1 MEAFRGIP
9 GGASKRA
16 ARMREQGKRLP
27 CMLPSGKQ
35 YLQNR
40 IQFVHVD
47 DVARLIAHILRKT
60 EPEAQRLTILNVAG
74 RGGALSYEQ
83 CVQMA
88 NAKLVRVPTEKL
100 FKIVLEFLWKA
111 KISTIPPD
119 VAPYM
124 TAETTMDTTRLAEFL
139 GVEYRN
145 VIRYPIAE
153 AFAECFKKEA
163 SAAAKT

>member
-1 MEAFRGIP
+1 
-9 GGASKRA
+9 
-16 ARMREQGKRLP
+16 
-27 CMLPSGKQ
+27 
-35 YLQNR
+35 
-40 IQFVHVD
+40 VD

-74 RGGALSYEQ
+74 RGGPMTYEQ
-83 CVQMA
+83 CIGAA
-88 NAKLVRVPTEKL
+88 NSKLVRVPTEKL
-100 FKIVLEFLWKA
+100 FKLVLQFLWKA

-124 TAETTMDTTRLAEFL
+124 ISEIVMDTARLADFL

-153 AFAECFKKEA
+153 AFAECFKKE
-163 SAAAKT
+163 SAPTAKT